1 MALLSLS
8 WYKFSS
14 PAARSTTYARSAL
27 SGRWAVQQPRC
38 KRASRV
44 CLHRARLSRPTAPSS
59 SASRRQVAALG
70 PSHARLRHCCH
81 CCSRRRCSRRH
92 VQCLPVVRMLLHCA
106 LLRRCASPVHGPC
119 LALLRVAVLC
129 VVLDRRLRGQCAV
142 LPLQSGLRPSRDP
155 PLAGCRYTR
164 EPAAAAAPIIIAASI
179 CAQ

>member
-8 WYKFSS
+8 WYNFSS
-14 PAARSTTYARSAL
+14 PAARSTTSARSAS

-59 SASRRQVAALG
+59 SASRQVAALG

-106 LLRRCASPVHGPC
+106 LLRRCVSPVHGPC

-129 VVLDRRLRGQCAV
+129 VVLDRRLRSSV
-142 LPLQSGLRPSRDP
+142 LQYCIQP
-155 PLAGCRYTR
+155 A
-164 EPAAAAAPIIIAASI
+164 AAAAAPIIIAASI
-179 CAQ
+179 CEQ